1 MRVILD
7 RYIIKH
13 LIQTF
18 VFSLIALCVI
28 FLIVNLLENLD
39 EFLDRDVAYGIIIL
53 YYTYFLPEIL
63 KILTPVALLVSVLF
77 TVGKLSTLNEIIAM
91 KTSGISLY
99 RIMAPIVIFAVIV
112 SFGQLYFNGW
122 IVPQS
127 MKKKLE
133 IEQTYLHK
141 RISGGPIYN
150 LYFRD
155 DPLTNI
161 SMQYY
166 SAITKTGSKIS
177 IERYSSISKPRLIQ
191 RLEAK
196 RMTWD
201 SSNTIW
207 ILFNGIERNFNN
219 LITAKTFDTLSVKLK
234 LTNEKIVQLQ
244 KSPEEMDFDE
254 TKKYIKILKDGGKD
268 VRKQMIEYY
277 GNYAFPYANLIVVLF
292 AVPFASIKRRG
303 GLAVQIA
310 AALTVSFSYLVFS
323 KISQTMGFA
332 INLNPIIAAWGA
344 NIMFFLLGIF
354 TIIKTKT

>member
-1 MRVILD
+1 MRAILD

-13 LIQTF
+13 LFQTF

-39 EFLDRDVAYGIIIL
+39 EFLDRDVSYDVIIL
-53 YYTYFLPEIL
+53 YYIYFLPEIL
-63 KILTPVALLVSVLF
+63 KILTPVALLVSTLF
-77 TVGKLSTLNEIIAM
+77 TIGRLSTLNEITAM

-99 RIMAPIVIFAVIV
+99 RIMMPLITFAIVI
-112 SFGQLYFNGW
+112 SLGQLYFNGW
-122 IVPQS
+122 IVPKS

-155 DPLTNI
+155 DPLTNV

-166 SAITKTGSKIS
+166 SAKNKTGSKIS
-177 IERYSSISKPRLIQ
+177 IEKYSSLTKPRLIK

-201 SSNTIW
+201 SLKSSW
-207 ILFNGIERNFNN
+207 VLYSGIQRSFNN
-219 LITAKTFDTLSVKLK
+219 LIKVHNFDSLLVKLN

-244 KSPEEMDFDE
+244 KSPEEMNFDE
-254 TKKYIKILKDGGKD
+254 MKEYIQILKDGGKD
-268 VRKQMIEYY
+268 VRKQLIEYY
-277 GNYAFPYANLIVVLF
+277 GNYAFPFANLIVVLF
-292 AVPFASIKRRG
+292 AVPFASVRRRG

-310 AALTVSFSYLVFS
+310 AALTVSFFYLVFS

-332 INLNPIIAAWGA
+332 IDINPILAGWGA
-344 NIMFFLLGIF
+344 NIIFLILGLY
-354 TIIKTKT
+354 TIIKVKT